1 VTQLQVVVT
10 GQIVGNGKFVVVV
23 KVVPHHGLVA
33 AATTAAVA
41 KLASGADTG
50 VLAVVFAALPTK
62 AFALA
67 VGHDAPL
74 ALAVAFAL
82 VAFALL
88 ALAVAVA
95 LECIALVT
103 VHQLFHADKTTVRA
117 VELTKGIQVHVIRH
131 DVKAYRV
138 GSKLKIRKPHIITYF
153 IIISKS
159 IFFTYSI

>member
-10 GQIVGNGKFVVVV
+10 GQIVCNGKFVVVV
-23 KVVPHHGLVA
+23 KVVPHHGPVA
-33 AATTAAVA
+33 FVTTKAVDKIA
-41 KLASGADTG
+41 RSADTG
-50 VLAVVFAALPTK
+50 VLAVVVTALPTL
-62 AFALA
+62 AFTLA
-67 VGHDAPL
+67 VGHAAPL

-103 VHQLFHADKTTVRA
+103 VHQLFHADKTTARA

-138 GSKLKIRKPHIITYF
+138 GSKLKIRNPLLLLIL
-153 IIISKS
+153 S
-159 IFFTYSI
+159 